1 MSDQPAPIPD
11 PPEEPQHRGLI
22 PREDLDFLPRVRWR
36 IWGPVIAVL
45 VLFPTIWLTL
55 RHRELVRLRDELV
68 REHTA
73 RTADFAPAYRGGRE
87 RIEGLI
93 MLSLGA
99 WEGDHRDPSLT
110 WEALSREPVLYARTR
125 LGEIHGRADLAAS
138 IRHRYADQIL
148 ACMGLQFAWARE
160 LLDKGAFLLPAHVEE
175 IRNADTPERV
185 QALRADMRLRVRRDR
200 EAIERSLG
208 LRYFLLAVDEAP
220 LSIDGP
226 TRVYVYDL
234 RDGRQVLRARGTGD
248 GLVLVPFRIAGLPA
262 PPPTSPRGRAPTVSQ
277 HDCAVANDVRA
288 VIGIP
293 RLGMGNVPD
302 PPAPTTDAAG
312 APADAPSTPD
322 RTNPPHGT

>member
-1 MSDQPAPIPD
+1 VSDQPAPIPD
-11 PPEEPQHRGLI
+11 PPEESPHRGLI

-36 IWGPVIAVL
+36 FWGPVLAVL

-55 RHRELVRLRDELV
+55 RHRELVRLRDGLV
-68 REHTA
+68 HEHAA

-87 RIEGLI
+87 RVEGLI

-110 WEALSREPVLYARTR
+110 WEALAREPVLYARTR
-125 LGEIHGRADLAAS
+125 LGEIRDRAGLAAS
-138 IRHRYADQIL
+138 VRHRYADQLL

-160 LLDKGAFLLPAHVEE
+160 LLDKGAFLLPPYVEE
-175 IRNADTPERV
+175 IRSADTPERV
-185 QALRADMRLRVRRDR
+185 QALRADMRLRLRRDR
-200 EAIERSLG
+200 EPIERSLG
-208 LRYFLLAVDEAP
+208 LRYLLVAIDEAP

-248 GLVLVPFRIAGLPA
+248 GLVLVPFRIAGLPS
-262 PPPTSPRGRAPTVSQ
+262 PPPASPRSRAPTVSQ
-277 HDCAVANDVRA
+277 NDCAVANDVRA

-293 RLGMGNVPD
+293 RLGMSSVPD
-302 PPAPTTDAAG
+302 PPPPAPADAG
-312 APADAPSTPD
+312 APADASAAD
-322 RTNPPHGT
+322 VTNRPLGT